1 MASNKGLTIVEVLV
15 AMFILSVALIIF
27 SYLSG
32 PIRMIQLAQAETRAA
47 GFARGYLDLV
57 RATWTNDSEFKSG
70 KLPVQTPP
78 DGFAYKVRVT
88 DASTNT
94 LINEYTYSASTPPP
108 TTNHTSKLRLVSI
121 TVTNPRGLE
130 LKLDTEVVRSGLR

>member
-1 MASNKGLTIVEVLV
+1 MTIVEVLV
-15 AMFILSVALIIF
+15 AMVIMSLALIIF

-32 PIRMIQLAQAETRAA
+32 PIRMIQLAQSETRAA

-57 RATWTNDSEFKSG
+57 RATWSSDSEYKAG
-70 KLPVQTPP
+70 KLPLQTPP
-78 DGFAYKVRVT
+78 DGFAYKVRVN
-88 DASTNT
+88 DAVNNT
-94 LINEYTYSASTPPP
+94 LINEYTYSATTPPAA
-108 TTNHTSKLRLVSI
+108 TNHTSKLRHITI